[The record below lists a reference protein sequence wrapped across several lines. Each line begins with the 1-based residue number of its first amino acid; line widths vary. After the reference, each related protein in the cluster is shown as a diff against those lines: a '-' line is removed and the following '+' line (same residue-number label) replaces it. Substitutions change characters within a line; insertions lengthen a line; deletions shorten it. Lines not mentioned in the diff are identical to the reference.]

1 MREILE
7 QTRYRIIGAADGEHA
22 LKELQK
28 HCDAAHLLITD
39 IDMPKMDGLSLS
51 QKKARAIKPGLKF
64 LFISG
69 DHDKIVD
76 SKEGSGR
83 KKHYLSK
90 PFTAGQ
96 FLNMGRETCEQLK
109 GPAISNVY

>member
-7 QTRYRIIGAADGEHA
+7 QTGYRIIGAADGENA

-39 IDMPKMDGLSLS
+39 IIMPKMDGLTLS
-51 QKKARAIKPGLKF
+51 QKARAIKPGLKF

-69 DHDKIVD
+69 DNDKIVD
-76 SKEGSGR
+76 SKGGSGR

-96 FLNMGRETCEQLK
+96 FLNTVRETCEQLK